1 MRKVILIS
9 ILGIFIG
16 SCSVT
21 RSLKKN
27 KDENSNLVFS
37 DNVLEDVKEQNIT
50 NTSFF
55 IQKAEI
61 ELITENGKEKF
72 LASIKFEKP
81 DKYLVSLR
89 SKAGIEG
96 ARIYISGD
104 TILVND
110 RINKRMYFGTSFY
123 LKKKFGLTQTFLPLI
138 FGDIIMNSDC
148 EKSKGKCVDN
158 KLNVSC
164 IQKGVKLSYEIDCRK
179 RKSVSVTQMNNF
191 AMEGFKITYGGFYR
205 LENEFIPKSVEFKD
219 IQYNSTINIK
229 ILKAELSWNGTV
241 KFVPGKGYELIELL

>member
-1 MRKVILIS
+1 L

-21 RSLKKN
+21 KNLKKG
-27 KDENSNLVFS
+27 KEGNSNLIFS
-37 DNVLEDVKEQNIT
+37 DNVLEDVKEQNISK
-50 NTSFF
+50 NNYF

-61 ELITENGKEKF
+61 ELITGNNKEKF
-72 LASIKFEKP
+72 LANIKFEKP

-89 SKAGIEG
+89 SKTGIEG

-110 RINKRMYFGTSFY
+110 RINKRMYYGTSFY

-138 FGDIIMNSDC
+138 FGDIIINSDC
-148 EKSKGKCVDN
+148 EKGQEKCVDD
-158 KLNVSC
+158 KMSVSC

-191 AMEGFKITYGGFYR
+191 AMDGFKITYGGFYR
-205 LENEFIPKSVEFKD
+205 LGNKFIPKSVEFKD
-219 IQYNSTINIK
+219 NQYNTAINIK
-229 ILKAELSWNGTV
+229 ILKVEMSWNGSA
-241 KFVPGKGYELIELL
+241 KFIPGKGYELIELL

>member
-1 MRKVILIS
+1 M
-9 ILGIFIG
+9 FIG
-16 SCSVT
+16 GCSVT
-21 RSLKKN
+21 KNLKKN
-27 KDENSNLVFS
+27 KEGNSNLIFS
-37 DNVLEDVKEQNIT
+37 GNVLEDVEEQNISK
-50 NTSFF
+50 NSFF

-61 ELITENGKEKF
+61 ELITGNDKEKF

-89 SKAGIEG
+89 SKTGIEG

-104 TILVND
+104 SILVND

-138 FGDIIMNSDC
+138 FGDIIMNSEC
-148 EKSKGKCVDN
+148 EKGQGKCVDDRM
-158 KLNVSC
+158 NVSC

-179 RKSVSVTQMNNF
+179 RKSISVTQMNNF
-191 AMEGFKITYGGFYR
+191 AMEGFKITYEGYYR
-205 LENEFIPKSVEFKD
+205 LGNKFIPKTVEFKD
-219 IQYNSTINIK
+219 TQYNTTIKIK

-241 KFVPGKGYELIELL
+241 KFIPGKGYELIELL